1 MKKILL
7 TSVTVILVLLI
18 GGLAYLYFS
27 LNDLVK
33 KAVETVGPQITRTDV
48 RLASAY
54 LSLQKNCA

>member
-1 MKKILL
+1 
-7 TSVTVILVLLI
+7 VTVILVLLI